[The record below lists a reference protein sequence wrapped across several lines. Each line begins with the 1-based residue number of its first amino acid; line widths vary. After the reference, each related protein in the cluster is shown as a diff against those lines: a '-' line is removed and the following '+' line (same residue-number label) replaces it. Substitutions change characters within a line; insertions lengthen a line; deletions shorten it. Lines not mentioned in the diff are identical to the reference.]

1 MLMWL
6 HCKCVSCKN
15 DKWFKSGKEHP
26 RYEAQREGWRVRGRG
41 WICPFCREKER
52 EVLGGLD

>member
-1 MLMWL
+1 MWL
-6 HCKCVSCKN
+6 RCKCVSCKN

-52 EVLGGLD
+52 EALGGVD